1 MSLQRTHKE
10 ECFFSAGVIFHLPG
24 QQQATQYIHTGMH
37 IQKPPKCM
45 VQPLKCMN
53 NPLHMVPSVQP
64 KVHKDRKEHR
74 RHCSHYSMAFCN
86 FFFLR
91 RHTYHALRIIGEI
104 ALILTLKNKGKT
116 PPSYLKC
123 VIFNVQRTFCS
134 ARTHLWHLI
143 PSGLEVKMLK
153 Q

>member
-1 MSLQRTHKE
+1 MLFFCWCDFPSSWATAGHPIYTYRHAHTEATKMHGTATKMHEQSIAHGSFCPAKGAQRQKR
-10 ECFFSAGVIFHLPG
+10 
-24 QQQATQYIHTGMH
+24 TQETL
-37 IQKPPKCM
+37 
-45 VQPLKCMN
+45 QPLQYGV
-53 NPLHMVPSVQP
+53 LQ
-64 KVHKDRKEHR
+64 
-74 RHCSHYSMAFCN
+74 